1 MPIKEPSRTKLRN
14 AEIAAKS
21 AALPKIP
28 KELLDQIVAEG
39 PMTGE
44 QINATTLALK
54 KALIERALGGELS
67 HHLGY
72 APGATRPEGATGNQR
87 NGISAKT
94 VRTDGGPL
102 RIEVP
107 RDREGSFEPLLI
119 GKHERRFTGFDDKI
133 IAMYARGMTMR
144 EIQGFLAEQ
153 YGTEVSAEFISSVT
167 DAVMAEVTAWQS
179 RPLEPMYPVVFFDAL
194 RVKIREDAVVRNKAI
209 YLALGVLPDG
219 TRDILG
225 LWIEG
230 TEGAKF
236 WMKVFNDLKTRG
248 VADILIAVT
257 DGLKGMPEAL
267 AAVFPAT
274 TLQTCIVH
282 LIRNSLDYASWK
294 DRKLLAAAIK
304 PIYTAASAEAAQAE
318 LDAFEQGPWGHK
330 FPTVVAAWRRAWD
343 RVIPFF
349 AFPPAVR
356 RVIYT
361 TNAIESINA
370 QLRKIIKSRGHFPSD
385 DAATKLIWLA
395 LRNITA
401 DWGRAAHHWKEAM
414 NQFAILYEERF
425 TRAAQPMG

>member
-1 MPIKEPSRTKLRN
+1 MPSKKTK
-14 AEIAAKS
+14 AAG
-21 AALPKIP
+21 AAVMALPSIP
-28 KELLDQIVAEG
+28 KEWIDQFVTG
-39 PMTGE
+39 PMSAE
-44 QINATTLALK
+44 AVNATSMAFK
-54 KALIERALGGELS
+54 KALIERALGAELS

-72 APGATRPEGATGNQR
+72 LPGAERPAQAKNHR
-87 NGISAKT
+87 NGASPKT
-94 VRTDGGPL
+94 VLTEDGPL

-107 RDREGSFEPLLI
+107 RDRTGSFEPILI
-119 GKHERRFTGFDDKI
+119 PKHERRFTGFDDKI
-133 IAMYARGMTMR
+133 VAMYARGMTVR

-153 YGTEVSAEFISSVT
+153 YGTEVSPEFISSVT
-167 DAVMAEVTAWQS
+167 DAVMGEVSAWQA

-225 LWIEG
+225 LWIES

-236 WMKVFNDLKTRG
+236 WLKVFNDLKTRG
-248 VADILIAVT
+248 VSDILIAVT
-257 DGLKGMPEAL
+257 DGLKGMGEAL
-267 AAVFPAT
+267 GAVFPAT

-294 DRKLLAAAIK
+294 DRKLLAAALR
-304 PIYTAASAEAAQAE
+304 PVYTAPSAEAAAE
-318 LDAFEQGPWGHK
+318 ALDAFERSPWGQK
-330 FPTVVAAWRRAWD
+330 YPTVVGAWKRAWD

-361 TNAIESINA
+361 TNAIESIHA
-370 QLRKIIKSRGHFPSD
+370 RLRKIIKTRGHFPSD

-401 DWGRAAHHWKEAM
+401 DWGRAAKEWRDAM
-414 NQFAILYEERF
+414 NQFAIMYGERF
-425 TRAAQPMG
+425 TKPTA

>member
-1 MPIKEPSRTKLRN
+1 MPSRKTT
-14 AEIAAKS
+14 IAAE
-21 AALPKIP
+21 AALAAMPSIP
-28 KELLDQIVAEG
+28 KELIDQFVTG
-39 PMTGE
+39 PMSPE
-44 QINATTLALK
+44 AVQAASMAFK
-54 KALIERALGGELS
+54 KALIERALGAELS

-72 APGATRPEGATGNQR
+72 APGAARPEQVGNHR
-87 NGISAKT
+87 NGASGKT
-94 VRTDGGPL
+94 VLTDDGPV
-102 RIEVP
+102 RIDVP
-107 RDREGSFEPLLI
+107 RDRDGSFEPLLI
-119 GKHERRFTGFDDKI
+119 PKHERRFTGFDDKI
-133 IAMYARGMTMR
+133 VAMYARGMTVR
-144 EIQGFLAEQ
+144 EIQAFLAEQ
-153 YGTEVSAEFISSVT
+153 YGTEVSPEFISSVT

-194 RVKIREDAVVRNKAI
+194 RVKIREDAVVRNKAV

-225 LWIEG
+225 LWIEN

-257 DGLKGMPEAL
+257 DGLKGIGEAL
-267 AAVFPAT
+267 GAVFPET

-294 DRKLLAAAIK
+294 DRKLLAAALR
-304 PIYTAASAEAAQAE
+304 PVYTAVSAELAATA
-318 LDAFEQGPWGHK
+318 LDDFERGEWGRK
-330 FPTVVAAWRRAWD
+330 YPTVTASWRRAWD

-356 RVIYT
+356 RVVYT
-361 TNAIESINA
+361 TNAIESVHS
-370 QLRKIIKSRGHFPSD
+370 QLRKIIKTRGHFPSD

-401 DWGRAAHHWKEAM
+401 DWSRAAIQWREAM

-425 TRAAQPMG
+425 TRHAHGNL

>member
-1 MPIKEPSRTKLRN
+1 MPSKEPSRTKLRN
-14 AEIAAKS
+14 ARIAAES
-21 AALPKIP
+21 AALPEIP
-28 KELLDQIVAEG
+28 KEVLDQIATDG
-39 PMTGE
+39 PMSGQ
-44 QINATTLALK
+44 QINATMMALK
-54 KALIERALGGELS
+54 KALIERALGGELA

-72 APGATRPEGATGNQR
+72 PAGAARPDDATNHR
-87 NGISAKT
+87 NGASAKT
-94 VRTDGGPL
+94 VQTEDGPL

-107 RDREGSFEPLLI
+107 RDRAGSFEPLLI

-133 IAMYARGMTMR
+133 IAMYARGMTVR

-153 YGTEVSAEFISSVT
+153 YATEVSPEFISSVT

-179 RPLEPMYPVVFFDAL
+179 RPLEPMYPVIFFDAL

-209 YLALGVLPDG
+209 YLALGVLADG

-236 WMKVFNDLKTRG
+236 WLKVFNDLKTRG
-248 VADILIAVT
+248 VNDVLIAVT
-257 DGLKGMPEAL
+257 DGLKGIGEAL

-282 LIRNSLDYASWK
+282 LIRNSLEFASWK
-294 DRKLLAAAIK
+294 DRKALATALR
-304 PIYTAASAEAAQAE
+304 PIYTAPSAEAAAAE
-318 LDAFEQGPWGHK
+318 LDAFEAGAWGAK
-330 FPTVVAAWRRAWD
+330 LPTVVAAWRRAWD

-349 AFPPAVR
+349 AFPPEVR

-361 TNAIESINA
+361 TNAIESIHA
-370 QLRKIIKSRGHFPSD
+370 RLRKIIKTRGHFPSD

-401 DWGRAAHHWKEAM
+401 DWGRAAKEWRAAM
-414 NQFAILYEERF
+414 NQFAIAYGDRF
-425 TRAAQPMG
+425 ITTAA

>member
-1 MPIKEPSRTKLRN
+1 MPRKPK
-14 AEIAAKS
+14 AKPIDLPAIP
-21 AALPKIP
+21 AALL
-28 KELLDQIVAEG
+28 EQFGSG
-39 PMTGE
+39 PMTAE
-44 QINATTLALK
+44 AINAATMALK
-54 KALIERALGGELS
+54 KALIERALGGEMS

-72 APGATRPEGATGNQR
+72 PPGAAKPSAVTNQR
-87 NGISAKT
+87 NGTGAKT
-94 VRTDGGPL
+94 VLTEDGPI

-107 RDREGSFEPLLI
+107 RDRDGSFEPLLI
-119 GKHERRFTGFDDKI
+119 PKHERRFTGFDDKI
-133 IAMYARGMTMR
+133 VAMYARGMTVR
-144 EIQGFLAEQ
+144 EIQGFLQEQ
-153 YGTEVSAEFISSVT
+153 YGTEVSPDFISSVT
-167 DAVMAEVTAWQS
+167 DEVMAEVTAWQA

-248 VADILIAVT
+248 VHDILIAVT

-274 TLQTCIVH
+274 MLQTCIVH

-294 DRKLLAAAIK
+294 DRRGLAAVIR
-304 PIYTAASAEAAQAE
+304 PIYCAPSAEAAQAE
-318 LDAFEQGPWGHK
+318 LDAFAAGPWGQK
-330 FPTVVAAWRRAWD
+330 FPTVSAAWRNAWD

-356 RVIYT
+356 KVIYT
-361 TNAIESINA
+361 TNAIENINS
-370 QLRKIIKSRGHFPSD
+370 QLRKIIKTRGHFPTD
-385 DAATKLIWLA
+385 EAATKLIWLA

-401 DWGRAAHHWKEAM
+401 DWGRAAHDWKAAM
-414 NQFAILYEERF
+414 NQFAILYEDRF
-425 TRAAQPMG
+425 VRPSV